1 MEEIKN
7 FLLVREIKTEL
18 IGLPEAVKS
27 VIISGYDELVE
38 ATQKRWEELVSN
50 EENNL
55 KALVADKKQRIKV
68 IESDVKYVNGENI
81 IKRMKLLN
89 K

>member
-55 KALVADKKQRIKV
+55 K
-68 IESDVKYVNGENI
+68 SFGG
-81 IKRMKLLN
+81 
-89 K
+89 